1 MAVTKTIDVML
12 RSQTEQF
19 NTDLQKSAR
28 RVSEVG
34 RQMQSSVSSIN
45 VFGQAFT
52 QASQKTLDMQAAM
65 AAADKRLTAAS
76 RAFEVGAIDASTY
89 AAAIEEVTRDT
100 NAAAAGFSTMAQA
113 QARANAIMQAGMSQ
127 NERYASKV
135 RELNTLRKL
144 GALGEADYAT
154 ALQRTQVQF
163 GRTGQALQSVHAR
176 LGQTTK
182 SASGL
187 GSSLTMLAAT
197 APGINGTATSLAA
210 VAAQGGPVAAAAAGL
225 AAIAMTLHSAIK
237 EVDRVGD
244 IATEIGAD
252 PTELLALEAAAK
264 QTGVSIEQLQVGLEK
279 MTVRAA
285 EAMNGSKE
293 ATAIFQR
300 LGVSAAEI
308 NQLTPEA
315 GFRRLAD
322 AFAAIP
328 NAGER
333 AALAVK
339 MFGKGNIELLD
350 TLRLGSKGLE
360 QIRQQSILFGNVSRK
375 ESSAA
380 SDEWERSVGVMKTAW
395 NGLSLSFLNGSAKIV
410 NALSWVTDAAAN
422 TIAFT
427 RAMVTGDAYTA
438 FQIAGWEET
447 AVAAAKATK
456 SVEAV
461 AEATRRATEATQQA
475 AAANKM
481 KEVAEQQEL
490 YNAKLRESD
499 ETIRRIV
506 DEDNKLLANLREQLD
521 PASKIVDKMTEY
533 MERVKELNR
542 LEATGLIGIE
552 ERNKLL
558 HGAFAR
564 LGEPTE
570 EAKAAMKA
578 RGEALAKLKAEGDRV
593 RESLESPMDRL
604 QKRASDLQ
612 RLRGAGAIDMSTYAR
627 AMQAITREAVDGI
640 QSNIKEVQPP
650 AALERGTQAA
660 FSAFQENRDAMARG
674 KAEFELQKK
683 IESHLAAIQRR
694 GIVLG
699 AAKI

>member
-34 RQMQSSVSSIN
+34 NSMRSSVSSVN

-65 AAADKRLTAAS
+65 AAADKRLTEVA
-76 RAFEVGAIDASTY
+76 RAFEVGAIDAATY
-89 AAAIEEVTRDT
+89 ASVIEEVTRDT
-100 NAAAAGFSTMAQA
+100 NAAAAGFNNMAAAQKRAESITRSLMNDSERLSEST
-113 QARANAIMQAGMSQ
+113 
-127 NERYASKV
+127 K
-135 RELNTLRKL
+135 ELAALRKL
-144 GALGEADYAT
+144 GALSEEQYAR
-154 ALQRTQVQF
+154 ALLRTQQQYGGAKV
-163 GRTGQALQSVHAR
+163 
-176 LGQTTK
+176 
-182 SASGL
+182 
-187 GSSLTMLAAT
+187 AAT
-197 APGINGTATSLAA
+197 NATKALSGTDAVMQKLGGTLSMIGSAVPGLNGTAASLAGI
-210 VAAQGGPVAAAAAGL
+210 AAQGGPVAAAVAVMAGGVMTL
-225 AAIAMTLHSAIK
+225 RAAIA

-244 IATEIGAD
+244 IATEIGAN
-252 PTELLALEAAAK
+252 PTELLALEAAAR

-293 ATAIFQR
+293 AAEIFQR

-350 TLRLGSKGLE
+350 TLSLGSKGLE
-360 QIRQQSILFGNVSRK
+360 EIRKQSILFGNVATEQAGVAANAW
-375 ESSAA
+375 ESS
-380 SDEWERSVGVMKTAW
+380 VGKIETAW
-395 NGLSLSFLNGSAKIV
+395 NGLLLTIGDKTAPIINATAVGLDGLSRAI
-410 NALSWVTDAAAN
+410 AAN
-422 TIAFT
+422 VAIFSGDFGKVSQILGFT
-427 RAMVTGDAYTA
+427 KATV
-438 FQIAGWEET
+438 E
-447 AVAAAKATK
+447 AAKATK
-456 SVEAV
+456 AV
-461 AEATRRATEATQQA
+461 GAATRA
-475 AAANKM
+475 AAD
-481 KEVAEQQEL
+481 EQEMQ
-490 YNAKLRESD
+490 NAKLKES
-499 ETIRRIV
+499 EGTIRRIV
-506 DEDNKLLANLREQLD
+506 DEDQKLLDGLREQLD
-521 PASKIVDKMTEY
+521 PASKIVSKMDEY
-533 MERVKELNR
+533 LQRVQEINR
-542 LEATGLIGIE
+542 LEAIGMIGMQ

-558 HGAFAR
+558 NSAFAR
-564 LGEPTE
+564 LREPTE

-578 RGEALAKLKAEGDRV
+578 RGEALAKLKSEGDRV
-593 RESLESPMDRL
+593 RESLESPMDKL
-604 QKRASDLQ
+604 QKRAADLM
-612 RLRGAGAIDMSTYAR
+612 RLRGAGAIDGGTFAR
-627 AMQAITREAVDGI
+627 AMQALTREAVEGA
-640 QSNIKEVQPP
+640 QSAIKSVEPP

-660 FSAFQENRDAMARG
+660 FSAFQENRDSMARG
-674 KAEFELQKK
+674 KAEFELQKR
-683 IESHLAAIQRR
+683 IESHLASIERR

>member
-1 MAVTKTIDVML
+1 MAVSKTIDVMM

-19 NTDLQKSAR
+19 NTDLRKSAR
-28 RVSEVG
+28 IVSEVG
-34 RQMQSSVSSIN
+34 SSMRSSVSSVN
-45 VFGQAFT
+45 VFGQAFL
-52 QASQKTLDMQAAM
+52 QASKETLDLQAAM
-65 AAADKRLTAAS
+65 AVAEKRLKESA
-76 RAFEVGAIDASTY
+76 RAFEVGAIDAATY
-89 AAAIEEVTRDT
+89 AEVIEQVTRDT
-100 NAAAAGFSTMAQA
+100 NAAAAGFGSMAAA
-113 QARANAIMQAGMSQ
+113 QQRANAIMQAGMSQ
-127 NERYASKV
+127 NERYAAKV

-163 GRTGQALQSVHAR
+163 GRTGQTLQSVHAR

-182 SASGL
+182 SAAGL
-187 GSSLTMLAAT
+187 GSSLTMLATA
-197 APGINGTATSLAA
+197 APGLNGTATSLAS
-210 VAAQGGPVAAAAAGL
+210 VAATGGPIAAAGVAL
-225 AAIAMTLHSAIK
+225 AGIALTLHSAIN
-237 EVDRVGD
+237 EVDRVSD

-264 QTGVSIEQLQVGLEK
+264 QTGVSIDQLQVGLEK

-293 ATAIFQR
+293 AAAIFQR

-350 TLRLGSKGLE
+350 TLELGSKGLE
-360 QIRQQSILFGNVSRK
+360 EIRKQSILFGNVVTEQAKR
-375 ESSAA
+375 AA
-380 SDEWERSVGVMKTAW
+380 DEWERSVGVLKTAW
-395 NGLSLSFLNGSAKIV
+395 NGLEVSLASGASAMIIGIS
-410 NALSWVTDAAAN
+410 AVTEKLGE
-422 TIAFT
+422 TIAFS
-427 RAMVTGDAYTA
+427 RAAVTGDMYTA
-438 FQIAGWEET
+438 AQIAGWEDVN
-447 AVAAAKATK
+447 VAAAKATK

-461 AEATRRATEATQQA
+461 AEATRRAAEASQKIA
-475 AAANKM
+475 IANKM

-506 DEDNKLLANLREQLD
+506 DEDQKLLDGLREQLD
-521 PASKIVDKMTEY
+521 PASKIVSKMDEY
-533 MERVKELNR
+533 LERVRELNR
-542 LEATGLIGIE
+542 LEAAGLIGIE

-564 LGEPTE
+564 LREPTE

-578 RGEALAKLKAEGDRV
+578 RQEALAKLKSEGDRV

-604 QKRASDLQ
+604 QKRAADLQ
-612 RLRGAGAIDMSTYAR
+612 RLRGAGAIDMGTYAR
-627 AMQAITREAVDGI
+627 AMQAITREAIDGI

-660 FSAFQENRDAMARG
+660 FSAFQENRDSMARS
-674 KAEFELQKK
+674 KAEFELQKR
-683 IESHLAAIQRR
+683 IEKHLANIDRR

>member
-34 RQMQSSVSSIN
+34 SSMRSSVSSVN

-65 AAADKRLTAAS
+65 AAADKRLLEAT
-76 RAFEVGAIDASTY
+76 RAFEVGLLGPKEY
-89 AAAIEEVTRDT
+89 AAAVENLTRDL
-100 NAAAAGFSTMAQA
+100 NAAEAGFTNMAAA
-113 QARANAIMQAGMSQ
+113 QQRANAIMQAGMSQ
-127 NERYASKV
+127 NERYAAKV
-135 RELNTLRKL
+135 RELNTLCKL
-144 GALGEADYAT
+144 GALSETDYAT

-163 GRTGQALQSVHAR
+163 GRTGQTLQTVHAR

-182 SASGL
+182 SAAGL
-187 GSSLTMLAAT
+187 GSSLTMLAT
-197 APGINGTATSLAA
+197 AAPALNGTATSLAS
-210 VAAQGGPVAAAAAGL
+210 VAATGGPIAAAGAAL
-225 AAIAMTLHSAIK
+225 AGIALTLHSAIN

-293 ATAIFQR
+293 AAVIFQR

-350 TLRLGSKGLE
+350 TLELGSKGLE
-360 QIRQQSILFGNVSRK
+360 EIRKQSILFGNVVTEQAKR
-375 ESSAA
+375 AA
-380 SDEWERSVGVMKTAW
+380 DEWERSVGVLKTAW
-395 NGLSLSFLNGSAKIV
+395 NGLEVSLASGASAMIIGIS
-410 NALSWVTDAAAN
+410 AVTEKLGE

-427 RAMVTGDAYTA
+427 RAAVTGDMYTA
-438 FQIAGWEET
+438 AQIAGWEDVN
-447 AVAAAKATK
+447 VAAAKATK

-461 AEATRRATEATQQA
+461 AEATRRAAEASQKIA
-475 AAANKM
+475 LANKM
-481 KEVAEQQEL
+481 KEVSEQQEL
-490 YNAKLRESD
+490 YNAKLKESD

-506 DEDNKLLANLREQLD
+506 DEDQKLLANLREQLD
-521 PASKIVDKMTEY
+521 PASKIVSKMDEY
-533 MERVKELNR
+533 LERVKELNR
-542 LEATGLIGIE
+542 LEAVGLIGIE

-564 LGEPTE
+564 LREPTE

-578 RGEALAKLKAEGDRV
+578 RGEALAKLKSEGDRV

-604 QKRASDLQ
+604 QKRAADLM
-612 RLRGAGAIDMSTYAR
+612 RLRGAGAIDGGTFAR
-627 AMQAITREAVDGI
+627 AMQALTREAVEGA
-640 QSNIKEVQPP
+640 QSAIKSVEPP

-660 FSAFQENRDAMARG
+660 FSAFQENRDSMARG
-674 KAEFELQKK
+674 KAEFELQKR
-683 IESHLAAIQRR
+683 IESHLASIERR

>member
-34 RQMQSSVSSIN
+34 NSMRSSVSSVN
-45 VFGQAFT
+45 AFGHAF
-52 QASQKTLDMQAAM
+52 
-65 AAADKRLTAAS
+65 DKAS
-76 RAFEVGAIDASTY
+76 RAFEVGLLNSSEY
-89 AAAIEEVTRDT
+89 AKAIEEIARDA
-100 NAAAAGFSTMAQA
+100 NAAAAGFNNMADA
-113 QARANAIMQAGMSQ
+113 QARAKAIMQSSMSQ
-127 NERYASKV
+127 NERYAAKV

-144 GALGEADYAT
+144 GALSEADHAT

-163 GRTGQALQSVHAR
+163 GRTGQTLQTVHAR

-182 SASGL
+182 SAAGL
-187 GSSLTMLAAT
+187 GSSLTMLATA
-197 APGINGTATSLAA
+197 APGLNGTATSLAH
-210 VAAQGGPVAAAAAGL
+210 VAAQGGPIAAAGAAL
-225 AAIAMTLHSAIK
+225 AGIALTIHSAIN
-237 EVDRVGD
+237 EVDRVSD

-293 ATAIFQR
+293 ATAIFRR

-322 AFAAIP
+322 AFAAIKDP
-328 NAGER
+328 GER

-350 TLRLGSKGLE
+350 TLSLGSKGLE
-360 QIRQQSILFGNVSRK
+360 EIRKQSILFGNVVTENAK
-375 ESSAA
+375 QAA
-380 SDEWERSVGVMKTAW
+380 EEWERSVGVLKTAW
-395 NGLSLSFLNGSAKIV
+395 NGLEVSLASGASAMIIGIS
-410 NALSWVTDAAAN
+410 AVTEKLGE

-427 RAMVTGDAYTA
+427 RASVTGDMYTA
-438 FQIAGWEET
+438 AQIAGWEDVN
-447 AVAAAKATK
+447 VAAAKATK

-461 AEATRRATEATQQA
+461 AEATRRAAEVTKQVKLED
-475 AAANKM
+475 KM
-481 KEVAEQQEL
+481 KEVKEQQEL
-490 YNAKLRESD
+490 YEAKLKESD
-499 ETIRRIV
+499 ETIRRMV
-506 DEDNKLLANLREQLD
+506 DEDQKLLSNLREKLD
-521 PASKIVDKMTEY
+521 QSTKIEKKMSEY
-533 MERVKELNR
+533 LEQVRELNR

-558 HGAFAR
+558 HSAFAR
-564 LGEPTE
+564 LREPTE

-578 RGEALAKLKAEGDRV
+578 RGEALAKLKSEGDRV
-593 RESLESPMDRL
+593 RESIATPFETLLKKS
-604 QKRASDLQ
+604 ADLR
-612 RLRGAGAIDMSTYAR
+612 RLRGAGAIDLGTYAR
-627 AMQAITREAVDGI
+627 AMQAITRETIDGI

-660 FSAFQENRDAMARG
+660 FSAFQENRDSMSRG
-674 KAEFELQKK
+674 KAEFDLQKR
-683 IESHLAAIQRR
+683 IESHLASIERR

>member
-1 MAVTKTIDVML
+1 MAVTKTIDVMM

-19 NTDLQKSAR
+19 NTDLRKSAR
-28 RVSEVG
+28 IVSEVG
-34 RQMQSSVSSIN
+34 SSMRSSVSSVN

-52 QASQKTLDMQAAM
+52 QVSQKTLDMQAAM
-65 AAADKRLTAAS
+65 AAADKRLLEVA
-76 RAFEVGAIDASTY
+76 RAFQVGAIDAATY
-89 AAAIEEVTRDT
+89 AAVIEEVTRDT
-100 NAAAAGFSTMAQA
+100 NAAAAGFSSMAAA
-113 QARANAIMQAGMSQ
+113 QKRAEAITRSLMNDS
-127 NERYASKV
+127 ERLSESTK
-135 RELNTLRKL
+135 ELTTLRKL
-144 GALGEADYAT
+144 GALTEEQYAR
-154 ALQRTQVQF
+154 ALLRTQQQYGGAKV
-163 GRTGQALQSVHAR
+163 
-176 LGQTTK
+176 
-182 SASGL
+182 
-187 GSSLTMLAAT
+187 AAT
-197 APGINGTATSLAA
+197 NASKALSGTDAVMQKLGGTLAMVGSAVPGLNGTAASLAGI
-210 VAAQGGPVAAAAAGL
+210 AAQGGPVAAAIAVIAGGVMTL
-225 AAIAMTLHSAIK
+225 KAAIN
-237 EVDRVGD
+237 EVDRVND
-244 IATEIGAD
+244 IATEIGAN
-252 PTELLALEAAAK
+252 PTELLALEAAAR
-264 QTGVSIEQLQVGLEK
+264 QTGVSIDQLQVGLEK

-293 ATAIFQR
+293 AAAIFQR

-350 TLRLGSKGLE
+350 TLELGSKGLE
-360 QIRQQSILFGNVSRK
+360 EIRKQSILFGNVVTEQAKR
-375 ESSAA
+375 AA
-380 SDEWERSVGVMKTAW
+380 DEWERSVGVLKTAW
-395 NGLSLSFLNGSAKIV
+395 NGLEVSLASGASAMIIGIS
-410 NALSWVTDAAAN
+410 AVTEKLGE
-422 TIAFT
+422 TIAFS
-427 RAMVTGDAYTA
+427 RAAVTGDMYTA
-438 FQIAGWEET
+438 AQIAGWEDVN
-447 AVAAAKATK
+447 VAAAKATK

-461 AEATRRATEATQQA
+461 AEATRRAAEASQKIA
-475 AAANKM
+475 IANKM

-506 DEDNKLLANLREQLD
+506 DEDQKLLANLREQLD
-521 PASKIVDKMTEY
+521 PASKIVSKMDEY
-533 MERVKELNR
+533 LERVRELNR
-542 LEATGLIGIE
+542 LEAAGLIGIE

-564 LGEPTE
+564 LREPTE

-578 RGEALAKLKAEGDRV
+578 RGEALAKLKSEGDRV

-604 QKRASDLQ
+604 QKRAADLM
-612 RLRGAGAIDMSTYAR
+612 RLRGAGAIDMGTYAR
-627 AMQAITREAVDGI
+627 AMQAITREAIDGI

-660 FSAFQENRDAMARG
+660 FSAFQENRDSMARS
-674 KAEFELQKK
+674 KAEFELQKR
-683 IESHLAAIQRR
+683 IESHLAAIERR